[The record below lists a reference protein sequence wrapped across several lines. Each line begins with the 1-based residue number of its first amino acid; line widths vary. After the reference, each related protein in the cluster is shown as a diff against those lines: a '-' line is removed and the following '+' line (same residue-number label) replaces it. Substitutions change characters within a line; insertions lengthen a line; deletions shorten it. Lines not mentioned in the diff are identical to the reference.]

1 MANDDSELLSSWR
14 EGDRAAGEELF
25 ERYYPAMVRF
35 FSNKVSGETAD
46 LIQETFMACV
56 AGEHRLQRVENFR
69 SFLFGIAYNRLKK
82 HYARG
87 RSEAG
92 LIDYGTYSAAD
103 LSPGASTMLS
113 KGAEQQL
120 LLRAL
125 RQIPVEHQVVLEMFY
140 WEAFT
145 SAAIAEALDEPHG
158 TIRTRLRRARQL
170 LEDALENVAADPAL
184 AKRTQANLDE
194 WASKLRAALGESSG

>member
-1 MANDDSELLSSWR
+1 MADADSELLTRWR
-14 EGDRAAGEELF
+14 DGDKAAGEALF
-25 ERYYPAMVRF
+25 ERYYPAMLRF
-35 FSNKVSGETAD
+35 FSNKVAGDPAD

-56 AGEHRLQRVENFR
+56 VGEHRLQSVENFR

-87 RSEAG
+87 RSEANVV
-92 LIDYGTYSAAD
+92 DYGTHSAAD

-113 KGAEQQL
+113 KSAEQEL
-120 LLRAL
+120 LLSAL

-145 SAAIAEALDEPHG
+145 SAAIAEALQEPHG

-170 LEDALENVAADPAL
+170 LEEALQKVATDPAL
-184 AKRTQANLDE
+184 AQRTRANLDD
-194 WASKLRAALGESSG
+194 WAAKLRAELGESAT